1 MCVYILHHF
10 EQNFHIFFSFLFTRE
25 SLTKKKCQ
33 KTLKHKTKTHKH
45 GDFSGDLSGPIEAV
59 VSFRCVARVRVS
71 LALSIVSLSLSLSL
85 SGSFSRA
92 IWKKMHLLCLF
103 LDIMEIQS
111 ARCFCV
117 NENAPARARGVWK
130 EGEK

>member
-1 MCVYILHHF
+1 MYMCVYILHYF
-10 EQNFHIFFSFLFTRE
+10 EQNSHIFFSFLFTRE

-33 KTLKHKTKTHKH
+33 KTLKYKTKTHKH

-85 SGSFSRA
+85 R
-92 IWKKMHLLCLF
+92 LF
-103 LDIMEIQS
+103 L
-111 ARCFCV
+111 ARDL
-117 NENAPARARGVWK
+117 EKNASSLSFWI
-130 EGEK
+130 

>member
-1 MCVYILHHF
+1 MCVYILHHLNKTPTF
-10 EQNFHIFFSFLFTRE
+10 LFLFTRE

-71 LALSIVSLSLSLSL
+71 LSLSIVSLSLSLS
-85 SGSFSRA
+85 G
-92 IWKKMHLLCLF
+92 LF
-103 LDIMEIQS
+103 L
-111 ARCFCV
+111 ARDL
-117 NENAPARARGVWK
+117 EKNASSLSFWI
-130 EGEK
+130 